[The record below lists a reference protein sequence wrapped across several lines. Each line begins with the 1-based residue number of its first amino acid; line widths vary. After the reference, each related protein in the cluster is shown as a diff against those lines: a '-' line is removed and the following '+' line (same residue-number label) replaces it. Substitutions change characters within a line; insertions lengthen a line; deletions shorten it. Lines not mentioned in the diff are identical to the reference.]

1 MSLLDDLKKTI
12 AKRAAEKAAR
22 DTASR
27 FQRAV
32 EGLAEDFLGAAESSL
47 ERARAEQGSREAM
60 LEEAESQKWS
70 LHEER
75 MARKEAAKDELARL
89 KAEREAAAG
98 AADTDTDH
106 RADTPKG
113 PKKTL

>member
-1 MSLLDDLKKTI
+1 MSLLDDLKKTL

-27 FQRAV
+27 LQRAV
-32 EGLAEDFLGAAESSL
+32 EGLADDFLGAAESSL
-47 ERARAEQGSREAM
+47 ERARADQGSREA
-60 LEEAESQKWS
+60 LIEEAESQKWS

-75 MARKEAAKDELARL
+75 MARKDAAKDELARL
-89 KAEREAAAG
+89 KAEREASVT
-98 AADTDTDH
+98 ADK
-106 RADTPKG
+106 APSSG

>member
-1 MSLLDDLKKTI
+1 MSLLDDLKKTL

-32 EGLAEDFLGAAESSL
+32 EGLADDFLGAAESSL
-47 ERARAEQGSREAM
+47 ERARAEQGSREAIM
-60 LEEAESQKWS
+60 EEAESQKWS

-75 MARKEAAKDELARL
+75 MARKDAAKDELARL
-89 KAEREAAAG
+89 KAERDATTAS
-98 AADTDTDH
+98 TDTSSS
-106 RADTPKG
+106 G